1 MIDDCPRHLAAI
13 RLAECAV
20 ARARLADRDGH
31 ETADATLA
39 AIGTS
44 YYLARGLL
52 DHAGYLIRLGGNEA
66 TETAISK
73 GADIAGRPRRQL
85 LPDRGADLTPAE
97 LRIGARIVTAPGP
110 ERSCARP
117 QPPRAWSTSPVR
129 RDCGS
134 GRSALGS
141 GMTTGGPIVVVVGAC
156 PCIGFA
162 STPPAGLT
170 IKGRPKHPGP
180 P

>member
-1 MIDDCPRHLAAI
+1 MTAPRHLAAT

-52 DHAGYLIRLGGNEA
+52 DHAGYLVRLGGNEA
-66 TETAISK
+66 AETAISK
-73 GADIAGRPRRQL
+73 GADIAGPPRRQL

-97 LRIGARIVTAPGP
+97 LWIGLR
-110 ERSCARP
+110 
-117 QPPRAWSTSPVR
+117 
-129 RDCGS
+129 
-134 GRSALGS
+134 
-141 GMTTGGPIVVVVGAC
+141 
-156 PCIGFA
+156 
-162 STPPAGLT
+162 
-170 IKGRPKHPGP
+170 
-180 P
+180 